1 MRIIEAMKN
10 SAPSASVALFEK
22 AVSTLTE
29 TRVACVYPAEIN
41 SSGEITSY
49 RIETV
54 VHYPFAKQG
63 GTTRTS
69 LSNVYPSKEAMREE
83 IKRFFSEVRTR
94 RLIRPRQKEA
104 RIKRALKFP
113 THIEDSLDS

>member
-22 AVSTLTE
+22 AVSTLTD

-41 SSGEITSY
+41 SNGEITSY

-54 VHYPFAKQG
+54 VHSPFAKQG
-63 GTTRTS
+63 ETTRTS
-69 LSNVYPSKEAMREE
+69 ASNVYPSKEVMREE
-83 IKRFFSEVRTR
+83 IKRFFSEVE
-94 RLIRPRQKEA
+94 LA
-104 RIKRALKFP
+104 
-113 THIEDSLDS
+113 D